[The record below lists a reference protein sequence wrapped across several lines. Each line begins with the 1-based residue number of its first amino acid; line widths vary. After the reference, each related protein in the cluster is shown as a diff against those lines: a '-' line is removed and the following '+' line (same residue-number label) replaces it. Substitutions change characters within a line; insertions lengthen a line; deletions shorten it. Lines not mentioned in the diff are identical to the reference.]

1 MVDIVT
7 ICQYHEVMKQRS
19 MRMSIGSSKKTA
31 DPDGTEAG
39 GKDVSLQVMVPM
51 RIKREVSLRAAQEGA
66 TQRTVILRALK
77 AIGFVVKDDELCDKR
92 KQR

>member
-1 MVDIVT
+1 
-7 ICQYHEVMKQRS
+7 MKQRA
-19 MRMSIGSSKKTA
+19 MRMSIDSSRKA
-31 DPDGTEAG
+31 AGPDSAAA

-51 RIKREVSLRAAQEGA
+51 HIKREVSLRAAQEGA